1 MESALRASGR
11 FKRQDQSVSALLNEG
26 VGAFFGLAHGWSPS
40 WIEATDLNE
49 NVTRSSLGSV
59 ALNIADLAEHAID
72 AVPDR
77 VALISGDEQLTYAQ
91 LEEKANRL
99 AHYLIDQGVKKDDKV
114 GLYCRNR
121 IEIVIAMLGI
131 VKAGAILVNV
141 NFRYVEGEL
150 KYLFENSDMVAL
162 VHERRYAD
170 RVANVLPETPNVK
183 TILAVEDGSDDDFQ
197 RYGGVEFYSALEQGS
212 PDRDFGERSADDI
225 YLLYTGGTTGF
236 PKGVMWRHEDIYRV
250 LFGGTDFA
258 TGEFVKDE
266 YDLAKAAAENPPM
279 IRYPIPPMIHGA
291 TQSATWMS
299 LFSGQTMVLAPEFDA
314 DEVWQT
320 IEKHKVNLLFFTGD
334 AMARPLLDALT
345 KLHDGGHEPDLSS
358 LFLLA
363 STAALFSTS
372 IKEKF
377 LELLPNRVITDSI
390 GSSETGFGGTSIV
403 AKGQSHTGGPRVTID
418 HRTVVLDEDGNEVKP
433 GSGVRGMIAKKGN
446 IPVGYYKDEKKTAET
461 FKTFNGVRYAIPGDY
476 AEVDEDGSV
485 TMLGRGS
492 QSINSGG
499 EKIYP
504 EEVEAALKGH
514 PDVFDALGG
523 RCARRALR
531 QLRRR
536 RRAPPPRHQP
546 VAGRT
551 RHVRAPGDRGIQSAA
566 QGLVGRRDP
575 PDTGRQAR
583 LPVGQGHHRGAARRR
598 RARQPCGN
606 RNLMRTELCD
616 RFGIDYPIFVFTP
629 SEKVAAAVSKAGGL
643 GVLGCVRFNE
653 ADDLE
658 NVLCWMDENTDGK
671 PYGVD
676 IVMPAK
682 VPQEGSAVDID
693 KLIPQS
699 HRDFV
704 TKTLADLGVPPL
716 PDDEERNEGVLGWL
730 HSVARSH
737 VEVAL
742 QASDQADRQR
752 ARLAARRTS
761 STRRTR
767 PACRWPRWRAA
778 PSTRSA
784 TSRTASTSW
793 WRRATRPAATPVRS
807 VRWCCGRKSLTRLA
821 VRRPCWRR
829 AASAPAG
836 RWPPR
841 WRSAR
846 KASGWARRSSRPP
859 NTTSA
864 TASRAAC
871 RRFRRRC
878 CGPTP
883 ATRCA
888 AGSTPASPRAC

>member
-1 MESALRASGR
+1 
-11 FKRQDQSVSALLNEG
+11 
-26 VGAFFGLAHGWSPS
+26 
-40 WIEATDLNE
+40 
-49 NVTRSSLGSV
+49 V

-77 VALISGDEQLTYAQ
+77 VALICGDDQLTYAQ

-170 RVANVLPETPNVK
+170 RVANVLPETPNVT
-183 TILAVEDGSDDDFQ
+183 TILSVEDGSDDDYQ
-197 RYGGVEFYSALEQGS
+197 RYGGVEFYAALEKGS
-212 PDRDFGERSADDI
+212 PERDFGERSADDI

-258 TGEFVKDE
+258 TGEFVSGE
-266 YDLAKAAAENPPM
+266 HDLAKAAAENAPM

-299 LFSGQTMVLAPEFDA
+299 VFSGQTTVLAPEFDA
-314 DEVWQT
+314 DEVWRT

-345 KLHDGGHEPDLSS
+345 KLHDAGHEPDLSS

-377 LELLPNRVITDSI
+377 LELLPERIITDSI

-418 HRTVVLDEDGNEVKP
+418 QRTVVLDEDGNEVKP
-433 GSGVRGMIAKKGN
+433 GSGVRGLIAKKGN

-476 AEVDEDGSV
+476 AEVDADGSV

-514 PDVFDALGG
+514 PDVFDAL
-523 RCARRALR
+523 
-531 QLRRR
+531 
-536 RRAPPPRHQP
+536 
-546 VAGRT
+546 V
-551 RHVRAPGDRGIQSAA
+551 
-566 QGLVGRRDP
+566 VGV
-575 PDTGRQAR
+575 PDERY
-583 LPVGQGHHRGAARRR
+583 
-598 RARQPCGN
+598 GN
-606 RNLMRTELCD
+606 C
-616 RFGIDYPIFVFTP
+616 
-629 SEKVAAAVSKAGGL
+629 VAAVVHRRPGTDPTLAELDTFVRQEIAGYKVPRKVWWVDEIHRTPAGKPDY
-643 GVLGCVRFNE
+643 RWAKDTTE
-653 ADDLE
+653 ERPADD
-658 NVLCWMDENTDGK
+658 VH
-671 PYGVD
+671 
-676 IVMPAK
+676 AK
-682 VPQEGSAVDID
+682 HAG
-693 KLIPQS
+693 
-699 HRDFV
+699 
-704 TKTLADLGVPPL
+704 
-716 PDDEERNEGVLGWL
+716 
-730 HSVARSH
+730 
-737 VEVAL
+737 
-742 QASDQADRQR
+742 
-752 ARLAARRTS
+752 
-761 STRRTR
+761 
-767 PACRWPRWRAA
+767 
-778 PSTRSA
+778 
-784 TSRTASTSW
+784 AST
-793 WRRATRPAATPVRS
+793 
-807 VRWCCGRKSLTRLA
+807 
-821 VRRPCWRR
+821 
-829 AASAPAG
+829 
-836 RWPPR
+836 
-841 WRSAR
+841 
-846 KASGWARRSSRPP
+846 
-859 NTTSA
+859 
-864 TASRAAC
+864 
-871 RRFRRRC
+871 
-878 CGPTP
+878 
-883 ATRCA
+883 
-888 AGSTPASPRAC
+888 

>member
-1 MESALRASGR
+1 M
-11 FKRQDQSVSALLNEG
+11 
-26 VGAFFGLAHGWSPS
+26 
-40 WIEATDLNE
+40 
-49 NVTRSSLGSV
+49 

-77 VALISGDEQLTYAQ
+77 VALISGDVQLTYAE

-99 AHYLIDQGVKKDDKV
+99 AHYLLDQGVKKDDKV

-150 KYLFENSDMVAL
+150 KYLFDNSDMVAL

-170 RVANVLPETPNVK
+170 RVANVLPETPAVK
-183 TILAVEDGSDDDFQ
+183 TILSVEDGSDDDYQ

-212 PDRDFGERSADDI
+212 PERDFGERSADDI

-258 TGEFVKDE
+258 TGEFVEGE

-299 LFSGQTMVLAPEFDA
+299 IFSGQTTVLAPEFDA
-314 DEVWQT
+314 YEVWET

-345 KLHDGGHEPDLSS
+345 KLHDEGREPDLSS

-476 AEVDEDGSV
+476 AEVDADGSV

-514 PDVFDALGG
+514 PDVFDAL
-523 RCARRALR
+523 
-531 QLRRR
+531 
-536 RRAPPPRHQP
+536 
-546 VAGRT
+546 V
-551 RHVRAPGDRGIQSAA
+551 
-566 QGLVGRRDP
+566 VGV
-575 PDTGRQAR
+575 PDERY
-583 LPVGQGHHRGAARRR
+583 
-598 RARQPCGN
+598 GN
-606 RNLMRTELCD
+606 C
-616 RFGIDYPIFVFTP
+616 
-629 SEKVAAAVSKAGGL
+629 VAAVIHRREGTNPTLAELDTFVRNEIAGYKVPRKVWWVDEIHRTPAGKPDY
-643 GVLGCVRFNE
+643 RWAKDTTE
-653 ADDLE
+653 ERPADDAH
-658 NVLCWMDENTDGK
+658 
-671 PYGVD
+671 
-676 IVMPAK
+676 AK
-682 VPQEGSAVDID
+682 
-693 KLIPQS
+693 
-699 HRDFV
+699 
-704 TKTLADLGVPPL
+704 
-716 PDDEERNEGVLGWL
+716 
-730 HSVARSH
+730 H
-737 VEVAL
+737 V
-742 QASDQADRQR
+742 
-752 ARLAARRTS
+752 
-761 STRRTR
+761 
-767 PACRWPRWRAA
+767 
-778 PSTRSA
+778 
-784 TSRTASTSW
+784 
-793 WRRATRPAATPVRS
+793 
-807 VRWCCGRKSLTRLA
+807 
-821 VRRPCWRR
+821 
-829 AASAPAG
+829 
-836 RWPPR
+836 
-841 WRSAR
+841 
-846 KASGWARRSSRPP
+846 
-859 NTTSA
+859 
-864 TASRAAC
+864 
-871 RRFRRRC
+871 
-878 CGPTP
+878 
-883 ATRCA
+883 
-888 AGSTPASPRAC
+888 GSTT